1 MADAPAIP
9 ELRTER
15 LILRAWRDADLE
27 PFATMNGDPAVMSH
41 FVAPLTR
48 EESDRLVDR
57 IRQSWATQGF
67 GLWAVERQADG
78 RFLGFTGLAL
88 HTFEAPFTP
97 AVEIGWRLATD
108 AWGHGYATEAA
119 RAAVRYGFET
129 LGLDEILSWTTVANE
144 PSRRVMERLGMTRDP
159 AEDFDHPSI
168 PAGHHQRPH
177 VLYRL
182 SRSSWLA
189 AGDRTG

>member
-144 PSRRVMERLGMTRDP
+144 PSRRVMERLGMTRTP
-159 AEDFDHPSI
+159 ADDFDHPSI

-189 AGDRTG
+189 ASDRAG